1 MAGGWISDG
10 NRDGCWGTRGDGEN
24 AMHRVGMCDT
34 GCKCPPQ
41 TVPAGL
47 LLHAEEA
54 FTPA

>member
-24 AMHRVGMCDT
+24 AMHRAGMCET

-41 TVPAGL
+41 TARGL

-54 FTPA
+54 FTPT